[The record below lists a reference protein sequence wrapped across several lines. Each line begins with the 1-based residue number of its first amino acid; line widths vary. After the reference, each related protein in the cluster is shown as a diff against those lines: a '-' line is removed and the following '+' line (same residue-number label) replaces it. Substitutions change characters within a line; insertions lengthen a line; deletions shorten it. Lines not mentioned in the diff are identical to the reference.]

1 MRKID
6 VKNYASFQ
14 FECDAFKLVGS
25 FETCKQQFTDWSGRA
40 VFYGIKKDGTKAIID
55 SKN

>member
-14 FECDAFKLVGS
+14 FECDAFKLVGT
-25 FETCKQQFTDWSGRA
+25 FKTCKQQFTDWSGRA
-40 VFYGIKKDGTKAIID
+40 VLYGIKKDGTKAIID